1 MDFAVTVV
9 SRPIR
14 AAFHPPT
21 SPPGSQEPTSV
32 EATTCRDPGSVDC
45 PGSIFVAV
53 DVPTDILRACCYRV
67 TPRGFSKRHGSSS
80 HVGHEFALFQTMKA
94 GWGDYERRWS
104 GMAITP
110 FLAGRTFE
118 PDQITVMSAAFGDT
132 CKALGLS
139 EADHPLMPLVA
150 QHVMELGQRGVKT
163 RAVLYLLTLEEFR
176 SYRQ

>member
-1 MDFAVTVV
+1 LIG
-9 SRPIR
+9 RPGR
-14 AAFHPPT
+14 HSHPPN
-21 SPPGSQEPTSV
+21 PAARIKRAYKL

-53 DVPTDILRACCYRV
+53 NVPTDILRACCYRV
-67 TPRGFSKRHGSSS
+67 TPRGFSKSHGSSS
-80 HVGHEFALFQTMKA
+80 PVGHEFALFQTMKA
-94 GWGDYERRWS
+94 RWGDYKRRWS
-104 GMAITP
+104 GMPITP

-150 QHVMELGQRGVKT
+150 QHVMGLGQRGVKT